1 MVNRDFHPPP
11 AGLGGPAGE
20 FIIVVNRDFPP
31 PPAGLGGPAGGFII
45 VVNNLIRREA
55 RQFEVASPRPA
66 AAEKLVAAPEGD
78 GVEGFER
85 PAAKYKR

>member
-1 MVNRDFHPPP
+1 MIRLWEGPLAPGGIFLKLFVCP
-11 AGLGGPAGE
+11 ALGFGSPARVGAPLSGE
-20 FIIVVNRDFPP
+20 VP
-31 PPAGLGGPAGGFII
+31 
-45 VVNNLIRREA
+45 IRREA

-66 AAEKLVAAPEGD
+66 AAEKHVAAPEGD